1 MSLSNFVARCLA
13 IIYLSAGVAAL
24 SGRITFSK
32 IIEDFEKSPALTYI
46 SGFMAVVIGMIL
58 ITFHNVWVKNW
69 TTVITIIAWISL
81 IKGIMLIAFPRF
93 ISLFKDM
100 YKNNFIWGLV
110 MIILG
115 LAFGYLGFFT

>member
-13 IIYLSAGVAAL
+13 IIYLSVGVAAL

-46 SGFMAVVIGMIL
+46 SGFMAVIIGMIL

-69 TTVITIIAWISL
+69 TTVITVIAWISL
-81 IKGIMLIAFPRF
+81 IKGIMLIAFPKF
-93 ISLFKDM
+93 ISLFKDV

-110 MIILG
+110 VIIIG
-115 LAFGYLGFFT
+115 LVFGYLGFFA